1 MLHINNACIAF
12 GTEVLFSGFEMKL
25 EKGETACIVGQSGC
39 GKTSLLNAVMGFV
52 PLYEGT
58 IKVGGTLL
66 DKSTIDLVRR
76 QIAWIPQELALPFEW
91 VKEMVSLPF
100 ELKVNRSV
108 PFSEERLFMCFDELG
123 LEHELYFKRVN
134 EVSGGQRQ
142 RIMLAVAALLNK
154 PLIVIDEPTSA
165 LDTGSTDKVLAFF
178 RRQAEKG
185 AAVLAVSHD
194 KDFASGCHYLI
205 ELKTKLVVGTIDIS
219 YYNLFVGLLLLA
231 IPFFY
236 LWKFKTGLLKPA
248 VIGTLRMI
256 IQLFFIGIYL
266 KYLFLWNNPWINFLW
281 VIVMI
286 FVAGQTALVRT
297 GLKRRILLIPI
308 TVGFLCSVILVG
320 LYFIGIVLQLDNIFS
335 AQYFIP
341 IFGILMGNMLS
352 SNVIALNTY
361 YSGLK
366 REQQLYRYLLGNGA
380 TRQEAQAPFIKQ
392 AIIKSFSPLIANI
405 AVMGLVALPGTMIG
419 QILGGS
425 SPNVAI
431 KYQMMIMVIT
441 FTASMLSLM
450 ITISLASRRSFDA
463 YGKLLEVSK
472 EAKK

>member
-165 LDTGSTDKVLAFF
+165 LETGSTDKVLAFF

-205 ELKTKLVVGTIDIS
+205 EL
-219 YYNLFVGLLLLA
+219 
-231 IPFFY
+231 
-236 LWKFKTGLLKPA
+236 
-248 VIGTLRMI
+248 
-256 IQLFFIGIYL
+256 
-266 KYLFLWNNPWINFLW
+266 
-281 VIVMI
+281 
-286 FVAGQTALVRT
+286 
-297 GLKRRILLIPI
+297 
-308 TVGFLCSVILVG
+308 
-320 LYFIGIVLQLDNIFS
+320 
-335 AQYFIP
+335 
-341 IFGILMGNMLS
+341 
-352 SNVIALNTY
+352 
-361 YSGLK
+361 
-366 REQQLYRYLLGNGA
+366 
-380 TRQEAQAPFIKQ
+380 
-392 AIIKSFSPLIANI
+392 
-405 AVMGLVALPGTMIG
+405 
-419 QILGGS
+419 
-425 SPNVAI
+425 
-431 KYQMMIMVIT
+431 
-441 FTASMLSLM
+441 
-450 ITISLASRRSFDA
+450 
-463 YGKLLEVSK
+463 
-472 EAKK
+472 

>member
-76 QIAWIPQELALPFEW
+76 QIAWMPQELALPFEW

-205 ELKTKLVVGTIDIS
+205 EL
-219 YYNLFVGLLLLA
+219 
-231 IPFFY
+231 
-236 LWKFKTGLLKPA
+236 
-248 VIGTLRMI
+248 
-256 IQLFFIGIYL
+256 
-266 KYLFLWNNPWINFLW
+266 
-281 VIVMI
+281 
-286 FVAGQTALVRT
+286 
-297 GLKRRILLIPI
+297 
-308 TVGFLCSVILVG
+308 
-320 LYFIGIVLQLDNIFS
+320 
-335 AQYFIP
+335 
-341 IFGILMGNMLS
+341 
-352 SNVIALNTY
+352 
-361 YSGLK
+361 
-366 REQQLYRYLLGNGA
+366 
-380 TRQEAQAPFIKQ
+380 
-392 AIIKSFSPLIANI
+392 
-405 AVMGLVALPGTMIG
+405 
-419 QILGGS
+419 
-425 SPNVAI
+425 
-431 KYQMMIMVIT
+431 
-441 FTASMLSLM
+441 
-450 ITISLASRRSFDA
+450 
-463 YGKLLEVSK
+463 
-472 EAKK
+472 

>member
-39 GKTSLLNAVMGFV
+39 GKTSLLTAVMGFV

-205 ELKTKLVVGTIDIS
+205 EL
-219 YYNLFVGLLLLA
+219 
-231 IPFFY
+231 
-236 LWKFKTGLLKPA
+236 
-248 VIGTLRMI
+248 
-256 IQLFFIGIYL
+256 
-266 KYLFLWNNPWINFLW
+266 
-281 VIVMI
+281 
-286 FVAGQTALVRT
+286 
-297 GLKRRILLIPI
+297 
-308 TVGFLCSVILVG
+308 
-320 LYFIGIVLQLDNIFS
+320 
-335 AQYFIP
+335 
-341 IFGILMGNMLS
+341 
-352 SNVIALNTY
+352 
-361 YSGLK
+361 
-366 REQQLYRYLLGNGA
+366 
-380 TRQEAQAPFIKQ
+380 
-392 AIIKSFSPLIANI
+392 
-405 AVMGLVALPGTMIG
+405 
-419 QILGGS
+419 
-425 SPNVAI
+425 
-431 KYQMMIMVIT
+431 
-441 FTASMLSLM
+441 
-450 ITISLASRRSFDA
+450 
-463 YGKLLEVSK
+463 
-472 EAKK
+472 

>member
-154 PLIVIDEPTSA
+154 PLNVIDEPTSA

-205 ELKTKLVVGTIDIS
+205 EL
-219 YYNLFVGLLLLA
+219 
-231 IPFFY
+231 
-236 LWKFKTGLLKPA
+236 
-248 VIGTLRMI
+248 
-256 IQLFFIGIYL
+256 
-266 KYLFLWNNPWINFLW
+266 
-281 VIVMI
+281 
-286 FVAGQTALVRT
+286 
-297 GLKRRILLIPI
+297 
-308 TVGFLCSVILVG
+308 
-320 LYFIGIVLQLDNIFS
+320 
-335 AQYFIP
+335 
-341 IFGILMGNMLS
+341 
-352 SNVIALNTY
+352 
-361 YSGLK
+361 
-366 REQQLYRYLLGNGA
+366 
-380 TRQEAQAPFIKQ
+380 
-392 AIIKSFSPLIANI
+392 
-405 AVMGLVALPGTMIG
+405 
-419 QILGGS
+419 
-425 SPNVAI
+425 
-431 KYQMMIMVIT
+431 
-441 FTASMLSLM
+441 
-450 ITISLASRRSFDA
+450 
-463 YGKLLEVSK
+463 
-472 EAKK
+472 

>member
-58 IKVGGTLL
+58 IKVGGTLQ

-205 ELKTKLVVGTIDIS
+205 EL
-219 YYNLFVGLLLLA
+219 
-231 IPFFY
+231 
-236 LWKFKTGLLKPA
+236 
-248 VIGTLRMI
+248 
-256 IQLFFIGIYL
+256 
-266 KYLFLWNNPWINFLW
+266 
-281 VIVMI
+281 
-286 FVAGQTALVRT
+286 
-297 GLKRRILLIPI
+297 
-308 TVGFLCSVILVG
+308 
-320 LYFIGIVLQLDNIFS
+320 
-335 AQYFIP
+335 
-341 IFGILMGNMLS
+341 
-352 SNVIALNTY
+352 
-361 YSGLK
+361 
-366 REQQLYRYLLGNGA
+366 
-380 TRQEAQAPFIKQ
+380 
-392 AIIKSFSPLIANI
+392 
-405 AVMGLVALPGTMIG
+405 
-419 QILGGS
+419 
-425 SPNVAI
+425 
-431 KYQMMIMVIT
+431 
-441 FTASMLSLM
+441 
-450 ITISLASRRSFDA
+450 
-463 YGKLLEVSK
+463 
-472 EAKK
+472 

>member
-194 KDFASGCHYLI
+194 KDFASGFHYLI
-205 ELKTKLVVGTIDIS
+205 EL
-219 YYNLFVGLLLLA
+219 
-231 IPFFY
+231 
-236 LWKFKTGLLKPA
+236 
-248 VIGTLRMI
+248 
-256 IQLFFIGIYL
+256 
-266 KYLFLWNNPWINFLW
+266 
-281 VIVMI
+281 
-286 FVAGQTALVRT
+286 
-297 GLKRRILLIPI
+297 
-308 TVGFLCSVILVG
+308 
-320 LYFIGIVLQLDNIFS
+320 
-335 AQYFIP
+335 
-341 IFGILMGNMLS
+341 
-352 SNVIALNTY
+352 
-361 YSGLK
+361 
-366 REQQLYRYLLGNGA
+366 
-380 TRQEAQAPFIKQ
+380 
-392 AIIKSFSPLIANI
+392 
-405 AVMGLVALPGTMIG
+405 
-419 QILGGS
+419 
-425 SPNVAI
+425 
-431 KYQMMIMVIT
+431 
-441 FTASMLSLM
+441 
-450 ITISLASRRSFDA
+450 
-463 YGKLLEVSK
+463 
-472 EAKK
+472 

>member
-1 MLHINNACIAF
+1 MLHINNAGIAF

-205 ELKTKLVVGTIDIS
+205 EL
-219 YYNLFVGLLLLA
+219 
-231 IPFFY
+231 
-236 LWKFKTGLLKPA
+236 
-248 VIGTLRMI
+248 
-256 IQLFFIGIYL
+256 
-266 KYLFLWNNPWINFLW
+266 
-281 VIVMI
+281 
-286 FVAGQTALVRT
+286 
-297 GLKRRILLIPI
+297 
-308 TVGFLCSVILVG
+308 
-320 LYFIGIVLQLDNIFS
+320 
-335 AQYFIP
+335 
-341 IFGILMGNMLS
+341 
-352 SNVIALNTY
+352 
-361 YSGLK
+361 
-366 REQQLYRYLLGNGA
+366 
-380 TRQEAQAPFIKQ
+380 
-392 AIIKSFSPLIANI
+392 
-405 AVMGLVALPGTMIG
+405 
-419 QILGGS
+419 
-425 SPNVAI
+425 
-431 KYQMMIMVIT
+431 
-441 FTASMLSLM
+441 
-450 ITISLASRRSFDA
+450 
-463 YGKLLEVSK
+463 
-472 EAKK
+472 

>member
-123 LEHELYFKRVN
+123 LEHELYFRRVN
-134 EVSGGQRQ
+134 EVPGGQRQ

-205 ELKTKLVVGTIDIS
+205 EL
-219 YYNLFVGLLLLA
+219 
-231 IPFFY
+231 
-236 LWKFKTGLLKPA
+236 
-248 VIGTLRMI
+248 
-256 IQLFFIGIYL
+256 
-266 KYLFLWNNPWINFLW
+266 
-281 VIVMI
+281 
-286 FVAGQTALVRT
+286 
-297 GLKRRILLIPI
+297 
-308 TVGFLCSVILVG
+308 
-320 LYFIGIVLQLDNIFS
+320 
-335 AQYFIP
+335 
-341 IFGILMGNMLS
+341 
-352 SNVIALNTY
+352 
-361 YSGLK
+361 
-366 REQQLYRYLLGNGA
+366 
-380 TRQEAQAPFIKQ
+380 
-392 AIIKSFSPLIANI
+392 
-405 AVMGLVALPGTMIG
+405 
-419 QILGGS
+419 
-425 SPNVAI
+425 
-431 KYQMMIMVIT
+431 
-441 FTASMLSLM
+441 
-450 ITISLASRRSFDA
+450 
-463 YGKLLEVSK
+463 
-472 EAKK
+472 

>member
-66 DKSTIDLVRR
+66 DKSTIDLDRR

-205 ELKTKLVVGTIDIS
+205 EL
-219 YYNLFVGLLLLA
+219 
-231 IPFFY
+231 
-236 LWKFKTGLLKPA
+236 
-248 VIGTLRMI
+248 
-256 IQLFFIGIYL
+256 
-266 KYLFLWNNPWINFLW
+266 
-281 VIVMI
+281 
-286 FVAGQTALVRT
+286 
-297 GLKRRILLIPI
+297 
-308 TVGFLCSVILVG
+308 
-320 LYFIGIVLQLDNIFS
+320 
-335 AQYFIP
+335 
-341 IFGILMGNMLS
+341 
-352 SNVIALNTY
+352 
-361 YSGLK
+361 
-366 REQQLYRYLLGNGA
+366 
-380 TRQEAQAPFIKQ
+380 
-392 AIIKSFSPLIANI
+392 
-405 AVMGLVALPGTMIG
+405 
-419 QILGGS
+419 
-425 SPNVAI
+425 
-431 KYQMMIMVIT
+431 
-441 FTASMLSLM
+441 
-450 ITISLASRRSFDA
+450 
-463 YGKLLEVSK
+463 
-472 EAKK
+472 

>member
-154 PLIVIDEPTSA
+154 PLSVIDEPTSA

-205 ELKTKLVVGTIDIS
+205 EL
-219 YYNLFVGLLLLA
+219 
-231 IPFFY
+231 
-236 LWKFKTGLLKPA
+236 
-248 VIGTLRMI
+248 
-256 IQLFFIGIYL
+256 
-266 KYLFLWNNPWINFLW
+266 
-281 VIVMI
+281 
-286 FVAGQTALVRT
+286 
-297 GLKRRILLIPI
+297 
-308 TVGFLCSVILVG
+308 
-320 LYFIGIVLQLDNIFS
+320 
-335 AQYFIP
+335 
-341 IFGILMGNMLS
+341 
-352 SNVIALNTY
+352 
-361 YSGLK
+361 
-366 REQQLYRYLLGNGA
+366 
-380 TRQEAQAPFIKQ
+380 
-392 AIIKSFSPLIANI
+392 
-405 AVMGLVALPGTMIG
+405 
-419 QILGGS
+419 
-425 SPNVAI
+425 
-431 KYQMMIMVIT
+431 
-441 FTASMLSLM
+441 
-450 ITISLASRRSFDA
+450 
-463 YGKLLEVSK
+463 
-472 EAKK
+472 

>member
-108 PFSEERLFMCFDELG
+108 PFSEERLFMYFDELG

-205 ELKTKLVVGTIDIS
+205 EL
-219 YYNLFVGLLLLA
+219 
-231 IPFFY
+231 
-236 LWKFKTGLLKPA
+236 
-248 VIGTLRMI
+248 
-256 IQLFFIGIYL
+256 
-266 KYLFLWNNPWINFLW
+266 
-281 VIVMI
+281 
-286 FVAGQTALVRT
+286 
-297 GLKRRILLIPI
+297 
-308 TVGFLCSVILVG
+308 
-320 LYFIGIVLQLDNIFS
+320 
-335 AQYFIP
+335 
-341 IFGILMGNMLS
+341 
-352 SNVIALNTY
+352 
-361 YSGLK
+361 
-366 REQQLYRYLLGNGA
+366 
-380 TRQEAQAPFIKQ
+380 
-392 AIIKSFSPLIANI
+392 
-405 AVMGLVALPGTMIG
+405 
-419 QILGGS
+419 
-425 SPNVAI
+425 
-431 KYQMMIMVIT
+431 
-441 FTASMLSLM
+441 
-450 ITISLASRRSFDA
+450 
-463 YGKLLEVSK
+463 
-472 EAKK
+472 

>member
-185 AAVLAVSHD
+185 VAVLAVSHD

-205 ELKTKLVVGTIDIS
+205 EL
-219 YYNLFVGLLLLA
+219 
-231 IPFFY
+231 
-236 LWKFKTGLLKPA
+236 
-248 VIGTLRMI
+248 
-256 IQLFFIGIYL
+256 
-266 KYLFLWNNPWINFLW
+266 
-281 VIVMI
+281 
-286 FVAGQTALVRT
+286 
-297 GLKRRILLIPI
+297 
-308 TVGFLCSVILVG
+308 
-320 LYFIGIVLQLDNIFS
+320 
-335 AQYFIP
+335 
-341 IFGILMGNMLS
+341 
-352 SNVIALNTY
+352 
-361 YSGLK
+361 
-366 REQQLYRYLLGNGA
+366 
-380 TRQEAQAPFIKQ
+380 
-392 AIIKSFSPLIANI
+392 
-405 AVMGLVALPGTMIG
+405 
-419 QILGGS
+419 
-425 SPNVAI
+425 
-431 KYQMMIMVIT
+431 
-441 FTASMLSLM
+441 
-450 ITISLASRRSFDA
+450 
-463 YGKLLEVSK
+463 
-472 EAKK
+472 

>member
-165 LDTGSTDKVLAFF
+165 LDTGSTHKVLAFF

-205 ELKTKLVVGTIDIS
+205 EL
-219 YYNLFVGLLLLA
+219 
-231 IPFFY
+231 
-236 LWKFKTGLLKPA
+236 
-248 VIGTLRMI
+248 
-256 IQLFFIGIYL
+256 
-266 KYLFLWNNPWINFLW
+266 
-281 VIVMI
+281 
-286 FVAGQTALVRT
+286 
-297 GLKRRILLIPI
+297 
-308 TVGFLCSVILVG
+308 
-320 LYFIGIVLQLDNIFS
+320 
-335 AQYFIP
+335 
-341 IFGILMGNMLS
+341 
-352 SNVIALNTY
+352 
-361 YSGLK
+361 
-366 REQQLYRYLLGNGA
+366 
-380 TRQEAQAPFIKQ
+380 
-392 AIIKSFSPLIANI
+392 
-405 AVMGLVALPGTMIG
+405 
-419 QILGGS
+419 
-425 SPNVAI
+425 
-431 KYQMMIMVIT
+431 
-441 FTASMLSLM
+441 
-450 ITISLASRRSFDA
+450 
-463 YGKLLEVSK
+463 
-472 EAKK
+472 

>member
-58 IKVGGTLL
+58 IKVGGSLL

-205 ELKTKLVVGTIDIS
+205 EL
-219 YYNLFVGLLLLA
+219 
-231 IPFFY
+231 
-236 LWKFKTGLLKPA
+236 
-248 VIGTLRMI
+248 
-256 IQLFFIGIYL
+256 
-266 KYLFLWNNPWINFLW
+266 
-281 VIVMI
+281 
-286 FVAGQTALVRT
+286 
-297 GLKRRILLIPI
+297 
-308 TVGFLCSVILVG
+308 
-320 LYFIGIVLQLDNIFS
+320 
-335 AQYFIP
+335 
-341 IFGILMGNMLS
+341 
-352 SNVIALNTY
+352 
-361 YSGLK
+361 
-366 REQQLYRYLLGNGA
+366 
-380 TRQEAQAPFIKQ
+380 
-392 AIIKSFSPLIANI
+392 
-405 AVMGLVALPGTMIG
+405 
-419 QILGGS
+419 
-425 SPNVAI
+425 
-431 KYQMMIMVIT
+431 
-441 FTASMLSLM
+441 
-450 ITISLASRRSFDA
+450 
-463 YGKLLEVSK
+463 
-472 EAKK
+472 

>member
-165 LDTGSTDKVLAFF
+165 IDTGSTDKVLAFF

-205 ELKTKLVVGTIDIS
+205 EL
-219 YYNLFVGLLLLA
+219 
-231 IPFFY
+231 
-236 LWKFKTGLLKPA
+236 
-248 VIGTLRMI
+248 
-256 IQLFFIGIYL
+256 
-266 KYLFLWNNPWINFLW
+266 
-281 VIVMI
+281 
-286 FVAGQTALVRT
+286 
-297 GLKRRILLIPI
+297 
-308 TVGFLCSVILVG
+308 
-320 LYFIGIVLQLDNIFS
+320 
-335 AQYFIP
+335 
-341 IFGILMGNMLS
+341 
-352 SNVIALNTY
+352 
-361 YSGLK
+361 
-366 REQQLYRYLLGNGA
+366 
-380 TRQEAQAPFIKQ
+380 
-392 AIIKSFSPLIANI
+392 
-405 AVMGLVALPGTMIG
+405 
-419 QILGGS
+419 
-425 SPNVAI
+425 
-431 KYQMMIMVIT
+431 
-441 FTASMLSLM
+441 
-450 ITISLASRRSFDA
+450 
-463 YGKLLEVSK
+463 
-472 EAKK
+472 

>member
-194 KDFASGCHYLI
+194 KDFASGCQYLI
-205 ELKTKLVVGTIDIS
+205 EL
-219 YYNLFVGLLLLA
+219 
-231 IPFFY
+231 
-236 LWKFKTGLLKPA
+236 
-248 VIGTLRMI
+248 
-256 IQLFFIGIYL
+256 
-266 KYLFLWNNPWINFLW
+266 
-281 VIVMI
+281 
-286 FVAGQTALVRT
+286 
-297 GLKRRILLIPI
+297 
-308 TVGFLCSVILVG
+308 
-320 LYFIGIVLQLDNIFS
+320 
-335 AQYFIP
+335 
-341 IFGILMGNMLS
+341 
-352 SNVIALNTY
+352 
-361 YSGLK
+361 
-366 REQQLYRYLLGNGA
+366 
-380 TRQEAQAPFIKQ
+380 
-392 AIIKSFSPLIANI
+392 
-405 AVMGLVALPGTMIG
+405 
-419 QILGGS
+419 
-425 SPNVAI
+425 
-431 KYQMMIMVIT
+431 
-441 FTASMLSLM
+441 
-450 ITISLASRRSFDA
+450 
-463 YGKLLEVSK
+463 
-472 EAKK
+472 

>member
-100 ELKVNRSV
+100 EPKVNRSV

-205 ELKTKLVVGTIDIS
+205 EL
-219 YYNLFVGLLLLA
+219 
-231 IPFFY
+231 
-236 LWKFKTGLLKPA
+236 
-248 VIGTLRMI
+248 
-256 IQLFFIGIYL
+256 
-266 KYLFLWNNPWINFLW
+266 
-281 VIVMI
+281 
-286 FVAGQTALVRT
+286 
-297 GLKRRILLIPI
+297 
-308 TVGFLCSVILVG
+308 
-320 LYFIGIVLQLDNIFS
+320 
-335 AQYFIP
+335 
-341 IFGILMGNMLS
+341 
-352 SNVIALNTY
+352 
-361 YSGLK
+361 
-366 REQQLYRYLLGNGA
+366 
-380 TRQEAQAPFIKQ
+380 
-392 AIIKSFSPLIANI
+392 
-405 AVMGLVALPGTMIG
+405 
-419 QILGGS
+419 
-425 SPNVAI
+425 
-431 KYQMMIMVIT
+431 
-441 FTASMLSLM
+441 
-450 ITISLASRRSFDA
+450 
-463 YGKLLEVSK
+463 
-472 EAKK
+472 

>member
-25 EKGETACIVGQSGC
+25 EKGETACIVGQFGC

-205 ELKTKLVVGTIDIS
+205 EL
-219 YYNLFVGLLLLA
+219 
-231 IPFFY
+231 
-236 LWKFKTGLLKPA
+236 
-248 VIGTLRMI
+248 
-256 IQLFFIGIYL
+256 
-266 KYLFLWNNPWINFLW
+266 
-281 VIVMI
+281 
-286 FVAGQTALVRT
+286 
-297 GLKRRILLIPI
+297 
-308 TVGFLCSVILVG
+308 
-320 LYFIGIVLQLDNIFS
+320 
-335 AQYFIP
+335 
-341 IFGILMGNMLS
+341 
-352 SNVIALNTY
+352 
-361 YSGLK
+361 
-366 REQQLYRYLLGNGA
+366 
-380 TRQEAQAPFIKQ
+380 
-392 AIIKSFSPLIANI
+392 
-405 AVMGLVALPGTMIG
+405 
-419 QILGGS
+419 
-425 SPNVAI
+425 
-431 KYQMMIMVIT
+431 
-441 FTASMLSLM
+441 
-450 ITISLASRRSFDA
+450 
-463 YGKLLEVSK
+463 
-472 EAKK
+472 

>member
-178 RRQAEKG
+178 RRQEEKV

-205 ELKTKLVVGTIDIS
+205 EL
-219 YYNLFVGLLLLA
+219 
-231 IPFFY
+231 
-236 LWKFKTGLLKPA
+236 
-248 VIGTLRMI
+248 
-256 IQLFFIGIYL
+256 
-266 KYLFLWNNPWINFLW
+266 
-281 VIVMI
+281 
-286 FVAGQTALVRT
+286 
-297 GLKRRILLIPI
+297 
-308 TVGFLCSVILVG
+308 
-320 LYFIGIVLQLDNIFS
+320 
-335 AQYFIP
+335 
-341 IFGILMGNMLS
+341 
-352 SNVIALNTY
+352 
-361 YSGLK
+361 
-366 REQQLYRYLLGNGA
+366 
-380 TRQEAQAPFIKQ
+380 
-392 AIIKSFSPLIANI
+392 
-405 AVMGLVALPGTMIG
+405 
-419 QILGGS
+419 
-425 SPNVAI
+425 
-431 KYQMMIMVIT
+431 
-441 FTASMLSLM
+441 
-450 ITISLASRRSFDA
+450 
-463 YGKLLEVSK
+463 
-472 EAKK
+472 

>member
-154 PLIVIDEPTSA
+154 PLIVIAEPTSA

-205 ELKTKLVVGTIDIS
+205 EL
-219 YYNLFVGLLLLA
+219 
-231 IPFFY
+231 
-236 LWKFKTGLLKPA
+236 
-248 VIGTLRMI
+248 
-256 IQLFFIGIYL
+256 
-266 KYLFLWNNPWINFLW
+266 
-281 VIVMI
+281 
-286 FVAGQTALVRT
+286 
-297 GLKRRILLIPI
+297 
-308 TVGFLCSVILVG
+308 
-320 LYFIGIVLQLDNIFS
+320 
-335 AQYFIP
+335 
-341 IFGILMGNMLS
+341 
-352 SNVIALNTY
+352 
-361 YSGLK
+361 
-366 REQQLYRYLLGNGA
+366 
-380 TRQEAQAPFIKQ
+380 
-392 AIIKSFSPLIANI
+392 
-405 AVMGLVALPGTMIG
+405 
-419 QILGGS
+419 
-425 SPNVAI
+425 
-431 KYQMMIMVIT
+431 
-441 FTASMLSLM
+441 
-450 ITISLASRRSFDA
+450 
-463 YGKLLEVSK
+463 
-472 EAKK
+472 

>member
-25 EKGETACIVGQSGC
+25 EKGETAFIVGQSGC

-205 ELKTKLVVGTIDIS
+205 EL
-219 YYNLFVGLLLLA
+219 
-231 IPFFY
+231 
-236 LWKFKTGLLKPA
+236 
-248 VIGTLRMI
+248 
-256 IQLFFIGIYL
+256 
-266 KYLFLWNNPWINFLW
+266 
-281 VIVMI
+281 
-286 FVAGQTALVRT
+286 
-297 GLKRRILLIPI
+297 
-308 TVGFLCSVILVG
+308 
-320 LYFIGIVLQLDNIFS
+320 
-335 AQYFIP
+335 
-341 IFGILMGNMLS
+341 
-352 SNVIALNTY
+352 
-361 YSGLK
+361 
-366 REQQLYRYLLGNGA
+366 
-380 TRQEAQAPFIKQ
+380 
-392 AIIKSFSPLIANI
+392 
-405 AVMGLVALPGTMIG
+405 
-419 QILGGS
+419 
-425 SPNVAI
+425 
-431 KYQMMIMVIT
+431 
-441 FTASMLSLM
+441 
-450 ITISLASRRSFDA
+450 
-463 YGKLLEVSK
+463 
-472 EAKK
+472 

>member
-100 ELKVNRSV
+100 ELKVNHSV

-205 ELKTKLVVGTIDIS
+205 EL
-219 YYNLFVGLLLLA
+219 
-231 IPFFY
+231 
-236 LWKFKTGLLKPA
+236 
-248 VIGTLRMI
+248 
-256 IQLFFIGIYL
+256 
-266 KYLFLWNNPWINFLW
+266 
-281 VIVMI
+281 
-286 FVAGQTALVRT
+286 
-297 GLKRRILLIPI
+297 
-308 TVGFLCSVILVG
+308 
-320 LYFIGIVLQLDNIFS
+320 
-335 AQYFIP
+335 
-341 IFGILMGNMLS
+341 
-352 SNVIALNTY
+352 
-361 YSGLK
+361 
-366 REQQLYRYLLGNGA
+366 
-380 TRQEAQAPFIKQ
+380 
-392 AIIKSFSPLIANI
+392 
-405 AVMGLVALPGTMIG
+405 
-419 QILGGS
+419 
-425 SPNVAI
+425 
-431 KYQMMIMVIT
+431 
-441 FTASMLSLM
+441 
-450 ITISLASRRSFDA
+450 
-463 YGKLLEVSK
+463 
-472 EAKK
+472 

>member
-12 GTEVLFSGFEMKL
+12 GTEVLFAGFEMKL

-205 ELKTKLVVGTIDIS
+205 EL
-219 YYNLFVGLLLLA
+219 
-231 IPFFY
+231 
-236 LWKFKTGLLKPA
+236 
-248 VIGTLRMI
+248 
-256 IQLFFIGIYL
+256 
-266 KYLFLWNNPWINFLW
+266 
-281 VIVMI
+281 
-286 FVAGQTALVRT
+286 
-297 GLKRRILLIPI
+297 
-308 TVGFLCSVILVG
+308 
-320 LYFIGIVLQLDNIFS
+320 
-335 AQYFIP
+335 
-341 IFGILMGNMLS
+341 
-352 SNVIALNTY
+352 
-361 YSGLK
+361 
-366 REQQLYRYLLGNGA
+366 
-380 TRQEAQAPFIKQ
+380 
-392 AIIKSFSPLIANI
+392 
-405 AVMGLVALPGTMIG
+405 
-419 QILGGS
+419 
-425 SPNVAI
+425 
-431 KYQMMIMVIT
+431 
-441 FTASMLSLM
+441 
-450 ITISLASRRSFDA
+450 
-463 YGKLLEVSK
+463 
-472 EAKK
+472 

>member
-194 KDFASGCHYLI
+194 RDFASGCHYLI
-205 ELKTKLVVGTIDIS
+205 EL
-219 YYNLFVGLLLLA
+219 
-231 IPFFY
+231 
-236 LWKFKTGLLKPA
+236 
-248 VIGTLRMI
+248 
-256 IQLFFIGIYL
+256 
-266 KYLFLWNNPWINFLW
+266 
-281 VIVMI
+281 
-286 FVAGQTALVRT
+286 
-297 GLKRRILLIPI
+297 
-308 TVGFLCSVILVG
+308 
-320 LYFIGIVLQLDNIFS
+320 
-335 AQYFIP
+335 
-341 IFGILMGNMLS
+341 
-352 SNVIALNTY
+352 
-361 YSGLK
+361 
-366 REQQLYRYLLGNGA
+366 
-380 TRQEAQAPFIKQ
+380 
-392 AIIKSFSPLIANI
+392 
-405 AVMGLVALPGTMIG
+405 
-419 QILGGS
+419 
-425 SPNVAI
+425 
-431 KYQMMIMVIT
+431 
-441 FTASMLSLM
+441 
-450 ITISLASRRSFDA
+450 
-463 YGKLLEVSK
+463 
-472 EAKK
+472 

>member
-123 LEHELYFKRVN
+123 LEHELSFKRVN

-205 ELKTKLVVGTIDIS
+205 EL
-219 YYNLFVGLLLLA
+219 
-231 IPFFY
+231 
-236 LWKFKTGLLKPA
+236 
-248 VIGTLRMI
+248 
-256 IQLFFIGIYL
+256 
-266 KYLFLWNNPWINFLW
+266 
-281 VIVMI
+281 
-286 FVAGQTALVRT
+286 
-297 GLKRRILLIPI
+297 
-308 TVGFLCSVILVG
+308 
-320 LYFIGIVLQLDNIFS
+320 
-335 AQYFIP
+335 
-341 IFGILMGNMLS
+341 
-352 SNVIALNTY
+352 
-361 YSGLK
+361 
-366 REQQLYRYLLGNGA
+366 
-380 TRQEAQAPFIKQ
+380 
-392 AIIKSFSPLIANI
+392 
-405 AVMGLVALPGTMIG
+405 
-419 QILGGS
+419 
-425 SPNVAI
+425 
-431 KYQMMIMVIT
+431 
-441 FTASMLSLM
+441 
-450 ITISLASRRSFDA
+450 
-463 YGKLLEVSK
+463 
-472 EAKK
+472 

>member
-178 RRQAEKG
+178 RRQAKKR

-205 ELKTKLVVGTIDIS
+205 EL
-219 YYNLFVGLLLLA
+219 
-231 IPFFY
+231 
-236 LWKFKTGLLKPA
+236 
-248 VIGTLRMI
+248 
-256 IQLFFIGIYL
+256 
-266 KYLFLWNNPWINFLW
+266 
-281 VIVMI
+281 
-286 FVAGQTALVRT
+286 
-297 GLKRRILLIPI
+297 
-308 TVGFLCSVILVG
+308 
-320 LYFIGIVLQLDNIFS
+320 
-335 AQYFIP
+335 
-341 IFGILMGNMLS
+341 
-352 SNVIALNTY
+352 
-361 YSGLK
+361 
-366 REQQLYRYLLGNGA
+366 
-380 TRQEAQAPFIKQ
+380 
-392 AIIKSFSPLIANI
+392 
-405 AVMGLVALPGTMIG
+405 
-419 QILGGS
+419 
-425 SPNVAI
+425 
-431 KYQMMIMVIT
+431 
-441 FTASMLSLM
+441 
-450 ITISLASRRSFDA
+450 
-463 YGKLLEVSK
+463 
-472 EAKK
+472 